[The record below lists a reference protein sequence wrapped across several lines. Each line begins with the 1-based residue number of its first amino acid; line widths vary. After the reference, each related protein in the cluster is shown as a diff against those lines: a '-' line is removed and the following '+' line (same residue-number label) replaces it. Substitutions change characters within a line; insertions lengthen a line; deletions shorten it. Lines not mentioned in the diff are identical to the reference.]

1 MEQNFDLFRWLSGNL
16 RHVFLPQKFFCQYD
30 PECDRGIDKTLDS
43 ISAVSPS
50 VGFHFPEQ
58 RLTIE
63 PNKTW
68 RPQKPAKQVSV
79 PWADCHFSVSLCTH
93 YHPRSSQKK
102 PLLRFFLRGGG
113 SVHRLFNVCAL
124 GRLSFQCQSVYKL
137 PPSPSP
143 QKELLLRFFLRGRGV
158 CTQAIQCLCLGQIV
172 ILVLAYVDTTLPP
185 SSQKGPLL

>member
-1 MEQNFDLFRWLSGNL
+1 MTYFAGYLEIYMSSCHRSYL
-16 RHVFLPQKFFCQYD
+16 
-30 PECDRGIDKTLDS
+30 ECDGGIDKTLGS

-93 YHPRSSQKK
+93 YPA
-102 PLLRFFLRGGG
+102 PLGKG
-113 SVHRLFNVCAL
+113 A
-124 GRLSFQCQSVYKL
+124 
-137 PPSPSP
+137 PSPIFP
-143 QKELLLRFFLRGRGV
+143 EGRGV
-158 CTQAIQCLCLGQIV
+158 CTQAI
-172 ILVLAYVDTTLPP
+172 
-185 SSQKGPLL
+185 